1 MIAISFSKSILN
13 ELRQELQIA
22 YKLNKLIKKSQKL
35 NKVYKLFCV
44 FCVYYFLS
52 CMSFY
57 YIIFFHI

>member
-57 YIIFFHI
+57 